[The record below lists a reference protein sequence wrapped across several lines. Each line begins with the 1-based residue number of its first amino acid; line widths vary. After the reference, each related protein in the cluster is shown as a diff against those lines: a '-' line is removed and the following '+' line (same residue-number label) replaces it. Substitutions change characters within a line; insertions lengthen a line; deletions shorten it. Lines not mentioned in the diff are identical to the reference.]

1 MDRHQSLDDRKAG
14 AKMDVIINVENIR
27 KTYKM
32 GDNIVKA
39 VDGVTLSVFNGEYL
53 VIMGPSGSGKTTLMH
68 LMGCLDKPD
77 SGEIYLAGQK
87 VSQLSD
93 RDLAKVR
100 NKMIGFVF
108 QQFNLLPRLTALENV
123 ELPMIYAGVPRAIR
137 RKRAKELL
145 AMVGLSERMEH
156 KPTQLSGGQMQRV
169 AIARALANKPQI
181 ILADEPTGNLDSKSG
196 AEILKIFS
204 DLHSDG
210 LTIIVVTHDPEVA
223 ENGERVIH
231 MRDGK
236 IVSQEVRTSVGNA

>member
-1 MDRHQSLDDRKAG
+1 VVLYQADEKAG
-14 AKMDVIINVENIR
+14 VKMNVIINVENVR

-32 GDNIVKA
+32 GDNVVKA
-39 VDGVTLSVFNGEYL
+39 VDGVSLSVFEGEYL

-77 SGEIYLAGQK
+77 SGEIYLSGQR
-87 VSQLSD
+87 VSKLND

-123 ELPMIYAGVPRAIR
+123 ELPMIYAGVPRTVR

-145 AMVGLSERMEH
+145 TMVGLAERMEH
-156 KPTQLSGGQMQRV
+156 RPTQLSGGQMQRV
-169 AIARALANKPQI
+169 AIARALANEPQI

-196 AEILKIFS
+196 EEILKIFS

-210 LTIIVVTHDPEVA
+210 LTMIVVTHDPEVA

-236 IVSQEVRTSVGNA
+236 IVSQEVRASVGNA

>member
-1 MDRHQSLDDRKAG
+1 MVLYQADEKAG
-14 AKMDVIINVENIR
+14 VKMNVIINVENVR

-32 GDNIVKA
+32 GDNVVKA
-39 VDGVTLSVFNGEYL
+39 VDGVSLSVFEGEYL

-77 SGEIYLAGQK
+77 SGEIYLSGQR
-87 VSQLSD
+87 VSKLND

-123 ELPMIYAGVPRAIR
+123 ELPMIYAGVPRTVR

-145 AMVGLSERMEH
+145 TMVGLAERMEH
-156 KPTQLSGGQMQRV
+156 RPTQLSGGQMQRV
-169 AIARALANKPQI
+169 AIARALANEPQI

-196 AEILKIFS
+196 EEILKIFS

-210 LTIIVVTHDPEVA
+210 LTMIVVTHDPEVA

-236 IVSQEVRTSVGNA
+236 IVSQEVRASVGNA

>member
-1 MDRHQSLDDRKAG
+1 MD
-14 AKMDVIINVENIR
+14 IINLENVR
-27 KTYKM
+27 KTYRM

-39 VDGVTLSVFNGEYL
+39 VDGVTLNVFNGEYL
-53 VIMGPSGSGKTTLMH
+53 IIMGPSGSGKTTLMH

-77 SGEIYLAGQK
+77 SGEIYLAGK
-87 VSQLSD
+87 CVSKLND
-93 RDLAKVR
+93 RDLARVR

-137 RKRAKELL
+137 HKRAKELL
-145 AMVGLSERMEH
+145 TMVGLKDRMEH

-169 AIARALANKPQI
+169 AIARALANQPQI
-181 ILADEPTGNLDSKSG
+181 IFADEPTGNLDSKSG
-196 AEILKIFS
+196 EEILKIFS

-223 ENGERVIH
+223 ANGERVIH
-231 MRDGK
+231 MRDGR
-236 IVSQEVRTSVGNA
+236 IVSQEVRTSVRNA

>member
-1 MDRHQSLDDRKAG
+1 MD
-14 AKMDVIINVENIR
+14 IINLENVR
-27 KTYKM
+27 KTYRM

-39 VDGVTLSVFNGEYL
+39 VDGVTLNVFNGEYL
-53 VIMGPSGSGKTTLMH
+53 IIMGPSGSGKTTLMH

-77 SGEIYLAGQK
+77 SGEIYLAGK
-87 VSQLSD
+87 CVSKLND
-93 RDLAKVR
+93 RDLARVR

-137 RKRAKELL
+137 HKRAKELL
-145 AMVGLSERMEH
+145 TMVGLKDRMEH

-181 ILADEPTGNLDSKSG
+181 IFADEPTGNLDSKSG
-196 AEILKIFS
+196 EEILKIFS

-223 ENGERVIH
+223 ANGERVIH
-231 MRDGK
+231 MRDGR
-236 IVSQEVRTSVGNA
+236 IVSQEVRTSVRNA

>member
-1 MDRHQSLDDRKAG
+1 ME
-14 AKMDVIINVENIR
+14 IINVENVR
-27 KTYKM
+27 KTYRM

-39 VDGVTLSVFNGEYL
+39 VDGVTLNVFGGEYL
-53 VIMGPSGSGKTTLMH
+53 IIMGPSGSGKTTLMH

-77 SGEIYLAGQK
+77 SGEIYLAGK
-87 VSQLSD
+87 CVSKLND
-93 RDLAKVR
+93 RDLARVR

-137 RKRAKELL
+137 HKRAKEVLT
-145 AMVGLSERMEH
+145 MVGLRDRMEH

-169 AIARALANKPQI
+169 AIARALANQPQI

-196 AEILKIFS
+196 EEILKIFS

-210 LTIIVVTHDPEVA
+210 LTIIVVTHDLEVA
-223 ENGERVIH
+223 ANGQRVIH
-231 MRDGK
+231 MRDGR
-236 IVSQEVRTSVGNA
+236 IVSQEVRTSVRNA

>member
-1 MDRHQSLDDRKAG
+1 
-14 AKMDVIINVENIR
+14 MDVIINAENLR

-77 SGEIYLAGQK
+77 SGEIYLAGQR
-87 VSQLSD
+87 VSKLND

-123 ELPMIYAGVPRAIR
+123 ELPMIYAGVPRTIR
-137 RKRAKELL
+137 RNRAKELL
-145 AMVGLSERMEH
+145 TMVGLAERMEH
-156 KPTQLSGGQMQRV
+156 RPTQLSGGQMQRV
-169 AIARALANKPQI
+169 AIARALANEPQI

-196 AEILKIFS
+196 EEILKIFS
-204 DLHSDG
+204 DLHSNG

-231 MRDGK
+231 MKDGK
-236 IVSQEVRTSVGNA
+236 IVSQEVRASVRNA

>member
-1 MDRHQSLDDRKAG
+1 VVLYQADEKAG
-14 AKMDVIINVENIR
+14 VKMNVIINVENVR

-32 GDNIVKA
+32 GDNVVKA
-39 VDGVTLSVFNGEYL
+39 VDGVSLSVFEGEYL

-77 SGEIYLAGQK
+77 SGEIYLSGQR
-87 VSQLSD
+87 VSKLND

-123 ELPMIYAGVPRAIR
+123 ELPMIYAGVPRAVR

-145 AMVGLSERMEH
+145 TMVGLAERMEH
-156 KPTQLSGGQMQRV
+156 RPTQLSGGQMQRV
-169 AIARALANKPQI
+169 AIARALANEPQI

-196 AEILKIFS
+196 EEILKIFS

-210 LTIIVVTHDPEVA
+210 LTMIVVTHDPEVA

-236 IVSQEVRTSVGNA
+236 IVSQEVRASVGNA

>member
-1 MDRHQSLDDRKAG
+1 MN
-14 AKMDVIINVENIR
+14 VIINVENVR

-32 GDNIVKA
+32 GDNVVKA
-39 VDGVTLSVFNGEYL
+39 VDGVSLSVFEGEYL

-77 SGEIYLAGQK
+77 SGEIYLSGQR
-87 VSQLSD
+87 VSKLND

-123 ELPMIYAGVPRAIR
+123 ELPMIYAGVPRAVR

-145 AMVGLSERMEH
+145 TMVGLAERMEH
-156 KPTQLSGGQMQRV
+156 RPTQLSGGQMQRV
-169 AIARALANKPQI
+169 AIARALANEPQI

-196 AEILKIFS
+196 EEILKIFS

-210 LTIIVVTHDPEVA
+210 LTMIVVTHDPEVA

-236 IVSQEVRTSVGNA
+236 IVSQEVRASVGNA

>member
-1 MDRHQSLDDRKAG
+1 M
-14 AKMDVIINVENIR
+14 MDVIINAENLR

-77 SGEIYLAGQK
+77 SGEIYLAGQR
-87 VSQLSD
+87 VSKLND

-123 ELPMIYAGVPRAIR
+123 ELPMIYAGVPRTIR
-137 RKRAKELL
+137 RNRAKELL
-145 AMVGLSERMEH
+145 TMVGLAERMEH
-156 KPTQLSGGQMQRV
+156 RPTQLSGGQMQRV
-169 AIARALANKPQI
+169 AIARALANEPQI

-196 AEILKIFS
+196 EEILKIFS
-204 DLHSDG
+204 DLHSNG

-231 MRDGK
+231 MKDGK
-236 IVSQEVRTSVGNA
+236 IVSQEVRASVRNA